1 MKLDEYKSAIMELI
15 KDPDT
20 ALTKVEDVFKNLEG
34 DLTTKESV
42 EAKVAEQDERI
53 RTLQDTNMQLFLKA
67 TGAAQEEPEP
77 EQPKTFEE
85 KFEQRVK
92 EKENE

>member
-67 TGAAQEEPEP
+67 TGAAQEEPDEP
-77 EQPKTFEE
+77 KEKTIEE
-85 KFEQRVK
+85 KFDDLVK
-92 EKENE
+92 ESANE